1 MKSKLIQ
8 AHAEERKEIFNRSLG
23 VYFNGEDNMYPLL
36 VENLIEA
43 SPTAGQCSWLYESFL
58 GGGGFERDFSDVD
71 LSEGDFYMY
80 NPNDLLMDVAESI
93 SKHQGVWVH
102 VNYNALYQKEDFS
115 VLPYGQCR
123 LGKKDDKD
131 YHGKV
136 VISQKGWGRSLKK
149 EDVEVIDVY
158 NPRHEVIQ
166 AQVDAAGGWENY
178 KGQVIFF
185 SFQPK
190 KMYPTSLI
198 ESVYL
203 FADTEYQMGLFF
215 NATSRRGF
223 NDATIIR
230 HKKFENSQDER
241 DFEGNLK
248 GLMGMENSSSVMTQ
262 EDDWDSDNQEGGIKI
277 DTIKSDIKPD
287 KYAHFETASSNYI
300 RKAYK
305 NIPPQL
311 VDYVAGKLGNTSGE
325 DLRKAQA
332 VYNSLIA
339 RDRLKLE
346 RLFSILFDD
355 YKNDINPEGN
365 WKIKQYSLL
374 DDGTAGEETVNSV
387 DFDEKIKEARAT
399 LRGSVG
405 GVTAVLNIQK
415 SVAEGVTERPAGLT
429 MLQEIFGFSAEVAE
443 KILGEPKQ
451 IDDGTTNQ

>member
-8 AHAEERKEIFNRSLG
+8 AHAEGKKEIFNRSLG

-43 SPTAGQCSWLYESFL
+43 SPTSGQCAWLYESFL
-58 GGGGFERDFSDVD
+58 GGGGFERDFSEVD

-80 NPNDLLMDVAESI
+80 NPNDLLLDVAESI

-102 VNYNALYQKEDFS
+102 INYNALYQKEDFS
-115 VLPYGQCR
+115 VLPFDYCR
-123 LGKKDDKD
+123 LGKKDSKD
-131 YHGKV
+131 YQGKAI
-136 VISQKGWGRSLKK
+136 ISKKGWGRELKK
-149 EDVEVIDVY
+149 DELEVIDIY
-158 NPRHEVIQ
+158 NPRPEVIQ
-166 AQVDAAGGWENY
+166 AQVDDAGGWENY
-178 KGQVIFF
+178 KGQVLFF
-185 SFQPK
+185 TFQPK

-223 NDATIIR
+223 NDSKLIR
-230 HKKFENSQDER
+230 HKKFEDKQDER
-241 DFEGNLK
+241 DFENNLRA
-248 GLMGMENSSSVMTQ
+248 LMGMENSSSVMTQ

-277 DTIKSDIKPD
+277 DTFKSEIKAD
-287 KYAHFETASSNYI
+287 KYAHFETSSSNYI
-300 RKAYK
+300 RKAFK

-339 RDRLKLE
+339 RDRQRLE
-346 RLFSILFDD
+346 RLFAILFTD
-355 YKNDINPEGN
+355 YKNDINPENN

-405 GVTAVLNIQK
+405 GVTAVLDIQK
-415 SVAEGVTERPAGLT
+415 SVSEGTTEREAGLT
-429 MLQEIFGFSAEVAE
+429 MLMEIFGYSRDVAD
-443 KILGEPKQ
+443 KMLGEPKQ
-451 IDDGTTNQ
+451 TNDGTATN